1 MGFGHFLSILDFPLH
16 PMFLEAVATQWNFR
30 TSSIVTRADEFV
42 LSLEDKVRLTGLR
55 VTGQLVMGRV
65 CSDYPILAQ
74 ELIGRQL
81 AMSGHQ
87 LVVITSA
94 VRQVSDLAEIV
105 VGPGV
110 EADQ

>member
-1 MGFGHFLSILDFPLH
+1 MMG
-16 PMFLEAVATQWNFR
+16 
-30 TSSIVTRADEFV
+30 
-42 LSLEDKVRLTGLR
+42 
-55 VTGQLVMGRV
+55 LVH
-65 CSDYPILAQ
+65 SDYPVLVR
-74 ELIGRQL
+74 ELVGRQL

-94 VRQVSDLAEIV
+94 VRWVSDLAEIV